1 MSQTFSVAGL
11 SCQSCVNHV
20 TEALSALPG
29 VEGVRIDLDPNGAS
43 AVYVEASRS
52 LTDEEVQE
60 ALTEEGNY
68 SLVR

>member
-52 LTDEEVQE
+52 MTDDEVQE

>member
-1 MSQTFSVAGL
+1 MSQTFSVTGL

-20 TEALSALPG
+20 TEALSALSG
-29 VEGVRIDLDPNGAS
+29 VEGVRIDLDPKGAS
-43 AVYVEASRS
+43 AVHVEASRS
-52 LTDEEVQE
+52 LSDDEVQE

>member
-1 MSQTFSVAGL
+1 MSQTFSVTGL

-29 VEGVRIDLDPNGAS
+29 VEGVRIDLDPKGTS

-52 LTDEEVQE
+52 LTDDEVQE
-60 ALTEEGNY
+60 ALTEEGDY